1 MSIRYDK
8 LNRILQ
14 IRGKKLSDLR
24 EILPTNTVARLRK
37 NEYIGMESLEKIC
50 IYLNCQPGDILEVY
64 KTVTYIDENGEEQ
77 EKDVPTDNETRIQF
91 QELLDNPMMK
101 TVMELFRSAAQTEE
115 EKNAI
120 EDAEGFFEVL
130 KPKKQE

>member
-1 MSIRYDK
+1 MSIRYNK

-64 KTVTYIDENGEEQ
+64 KTVTYRDENGNEQ
-77 EKDVPTDNETRIQF
+77 KKEVPTDNETRIQF
-91 QELLDNPMMK
+91 QELLDNPMFK
-101 TVMELFRSAAQTEE
+101 TIMGMFRGTAQTEE
-115 EKNAI
+115 EK
-120 EDAEGFFEVL
+120 FFDVL
-130 KPKKQE
+130 KPKSHE